1 MRTKII
7 ILAAVS
13 AVMFLGCSKT
23 EKNSEET
30 YKEEN
35 ISDKTDLN
43 NLWFDFKSDM
53 PEDRNVEED
62 FKNSEFMTEFD
73 KFLHTRDSV
82 DYSETEMENL
92 IGQGDLDFF
101 EASEGGWNVRIIGYN
116 ADLQNKAVTDSR
128 VRNKYVF
135 LQCWNEAN
143 FFCEDIFYYDCY
155 YPMAAYT
162 EQNENGVII
171 TVVSEYAMV
180 HPNPMNLSTWNVNE
194 KGIKQYEA
202 FSEYKQDGW
211 NFTQHENMLDIEKL
225 YDEGSTFGEING
237 VSFFIENG
245 EIIFLSG
252 DEKIT
257 FVFDGGKYII
267 KK

>member
-101 EASEGGWNVRIIGYN
+101 DASEGGWNVRIIGYN

-135 LQCWNEAN
+135 LQCWNETN
-143 FFCEDIFYYDCY
+143 FFCEDIFYYDYY
-155 YPMAAYT
+155 YPMAVYT

>member
-1 MRTKII
+1 
-7 ILAAVS
+7 
-13 AVMFLGCSKT
+13 
-23 EKNSEET
+23 
-30 YKEEN
+30 
-35 ISDKTDLN
+35 
-43 NLWFDFKSDM
+43 
-53 PEDRNVEED
+53 
-62 FKNSEFMTEFD
+62 
-73 KFLHTRDSV
+73 
-82 DYSETEMENL
+82 
-92 IGQGDLDFF
+92 
-101 EASEGGWNVRIIGYN
+101 
-116 ADLQNKAVTDSR
+116 
-128 VRNKYVF
+128 
-135 LQCWNEAN
+135 
-143 FFCEDIFYYDCY
+143 
-155 YPMAAYT
+155 
-162 EQNENGVII
+162 
-171 TVVSEYAMV
+171 MV

-225 YDEGSTFGEING
+225 YDEGSAFGEING

>member
-128 VRNKYVF
+128 VRNK
-135 LQCWNEAN
+135 
-143 FFCEDIFYYDCY
+143 
-155 YPMAAYT
+155 
-162 EQNENGVII
+162 
-171 TVVSEYAMV
+171 
-180 HPNPMNLSTWNVNE
+180 
-194 KGIKQYEA
+194 
-202 FSEYKQDGW
+202 
-211 NFTQHENMLDIEKL
+211 
-225 YDEGSTFGEING
+225 
-237 VSFFIENG
+237 
-245 EIIFLSG
+245 
-252 DEKIT
+252 
-257 FVFDGGKYII
+257 
-267 KK
+267 

>member
-43 NLWFDFKSDM
+43 KLWFDFKSDM

-101 EASEGGWNVRIIGYN
+101 DASEGGWNVRIIGYN

-135 LQCWNEAN
+135 LQCWNETN
-143 FFCEDIFYYDCY
+143 FFYEDIFYYDCY
-155 YPMAAYT
+155 YPMAVYT

-202 FSEYKQDGW
+202 FSEYKQDRW